1 MIESQDNNFELQA
14 WGIRLI
20 LLQGQ
25 RARQEFPGDYFY
37 LSNEISNIWA
47 SCKRYSLDVFMEWK
61 EEADSLVKVG
71 AGRDQEVG
79 NAKKKIYVLSVNLW
93 CHRTKWNCMFQLR
106 LCSLLIFKRKKN
118 ALIPFF
124 KNFIR
129 YI

>member
-79 NAKKKIYVLSVNLW
+79 NAKFFF
-93 CHRTKWNCMFQLR
+93 MF
-106 LCSLLIFKRKKN
+106 CLLICDVIGQNGMACFN
-118 ALIPFF
+118 
-124 KNFIR
+124 
-129 YI
+129 